1 MRALQEVDQ
10 LVLNRAAVVDADVLA
25 LFLVDDLELE
35 RVVRHRRNTSL
46 DVALTIALIL
56 GILFVP
62 WPWSLLVIFGG
73 VIIEVGE
80 VVWGLRLAR
89 RWKPKTGAEAMI
101 GEKAEV
107 VARCSPT
114 GQVRVRGELWQA
126 RCDEGA
132 EPGEQVRIERI
143 EGLTL
148 VVTRI

>member
-1 MRALQEVDQ
+1 
-10 LVLNRAAVVDADVLA
+10 
-25 LFLVDDLELE
+25 
-35 RVVRHRRNTSL
+35 
-46 DVALTIALIL
+46 VALTIALIL
-56 GILFVP
+56 AILFVP
-62 WPWSLLVIFGG
+62 WPWSLLVVFGG

-107 VARCSPT
+107 VARCGPL

-126 RCDEGA
+126 RCAESA
-132 EPGEQVRIERI
+132 EPGEHVRVERI

-148 VVTRI
+148 IVTRA